1 MTTESKTV
9 ALSELEDFAQDF
21 LVSLPESEGATVVA
35 LSGDL
40 GAGKTTFVKA
50 LAKALGVVEHVTSP
64 TFTIMS
70 GYETT
75 DERFKQLIHMDAYRI
90 EDESEL
96 GPLRFTELL
105 QQPNTLFCI
114 EWAERIT
121 QSLPHNV
128 WSLTFTSG
136 PSEQSRTVHIA
147 N

>member
-1 MTTESKTV
+1 MKEMTKTI
-9 ALSELEDFAQDF
+9 ALSEIEQFASDF
-21 LVSLPESEGATVVA
+21 LNELASNDGATVIA

-50 LAKALGVVEHVTSP
+50 LAKALGVTEHVTSP

-70 GYETT
+70 GYDTT
-75 DERFKQLIHMDAYRI
+75 NDRFEQLIHMDAYRI

-114 EWAERIT
+114 EWAEQIAGA
-121 QSLPHNV
+121 LPSSAARV
-128 WSLTFTSG
+128 AFAAG
-136 PSEQSRTVHIA
+136 DSEETRTVHITQ
-147 N
+147 